1 MDIANLMVEKGMA
14 LMIMQVVL
22 VATVLT
28 IAMWPWR
35 DSKTK
40 ANKTKAKEK
49 PGKYKARPT
58 VVSKKSKK
66 DKK

>member
-40 ANKTKAKEK
+40 AKEK
-49 PGKYKARPT
+49 VNKYKARPT
-58 VVSKKSKK
+58 KVSKKSKK